1 MNITIKK
8 DDKRF
13 GVRAG
18 AIILNND
25 STKVLIQKQSNMDC
39 YVFPG
44 GRVKVFEDSDDSIYR
59 ELEEELGINNEKV
72 FLKYIVESFI
82 NKEIRY
88 HEIGFYYLVKI
99 NEDKYNLDINK
110 KHSSKDL
117 NEGKSFFEWVD
128 IERLS
133 NYPLLIDCLVDEIKK
148 KDYSK
153 NIKYIKYKK

>member
-1 MNITIKK
+1 MFSLAHN
-8 DDKRF
+8 
-13 GVRAG
+13 
-18 AIILNND
+18 
-25 STKVLIQKQSNMDC
+25 
-39 YVFPG
+39 
-44 GRVKVFEDSDDSIYR
+44 
-59 ELEEELGINNEKV
+59 
-72 FLKYIVESFI
+72 
-82 NKEIRY
+82 
-88 HEIGFYYLVKI
+88 LVKI

-133 NYPLLIDCLVDEIKK
+133 NYHLLIDCLVDEIKK